1 MQNTEYVK
9 ENLSYETNDNKVIEF
24 MKKYVLDFLIAL
36 VILIFLFKDLIEIE
50 KSGKTLIEIIANSI
64 VNLIV
69 GQLIKNLF
77 AEKGTNAGF
86 ESPNYVK
93 MNKRYGEEIDKC
105 DSRLDKLDDF
115 CDKKN
120 EQRIIKVQKHILRPA
135 RIKYEDFMTKDKFE
149 ICKTKTQEKIWDK
162 AMNAKIQMI
171 TPENLVS
178 ETDSRYEKGKKEESL
193 KVHKAKNG
201 AKGFIIA
208 ALLGVI
214 FGYFVPALNNN
225 ALAGLLWNLVQV
237 AIWLAFGIITYYQ
250 EYRYITVD
258 YSQRILRKITYLVE
272 FNNEKGAEQN
282 GNNKQ
287 EIKE

>member
-9 ENLSYETNDNKVIEF
+9 DNLSYETNDNKVIEF

-50 KSGKTLIEIIANSI
+50 KSGKTLVEIIANSI

-86 ESPNYVK
+86 MSPSYVR

-105 DSRLDKLDDF
+105 DSKLDQLDDF

-135 RIKYEDFMTKDKFE
+135 RIKYEDFMTKEKYDV
-149 ICKTKTQEKIWDK
+149 CKNKTQEKIWEK
-162 AMNAKIQMI
+162 AMNVKIQMI

-258 YSQRILRKITYLVE
+258 YSQRVLRKITYLVE
-272 FNNEKGAEQN
+272 FNNEKGDIEN
-282 GNNKQ
+282 GTNN
-287 EIKE
+287 